1 MKIKRSV
8 LGVILA
14 LSPAWFLTEACAS
27 SVPWW
32 ENYSNKS
39 EFTEAL
45 PYIGYSLD
53 ALRADPAQ
61 GLKDSIDSRTP
72 LYWLKRTMQMY
83 PLSTLNSYNM
93 PVAHHETQDWTN
105 GLYATMGRGIFYF
118 TRTLGDKGQTIYIS
132 AGDIPQGAKCY
143 ATTAGQGFAAD
154 KEYLNQIA
162 LTPDAETAYTFQE
175 QGILALGC
183 GDPQKQQNNVF
194 VSLTVRG
201 GQNSH
206 LYILGQSAPA
216 DWAESK
222 KVAAATGSAY
232 LFDGRANVV
241 VPDQIAQVA
250 KDDINKTLGN
260 TLRTVALYEKINGM
274 DGSEAMFTSSQ
285 GSMLWNYGACC
296 TARYRNGVANIKFY
310 DDSIQGAGISWGVWH
325 ELGHL
330 YEPFR
335 EYLTLFPEIQVNR
348 YSLEACRL
356 FDKEATPGQCH
367 GDLKDYPNWDK
378 GSVVNFL
385 SSSQS
390 YDDYDNVKNKPFEG
404 LKFFAF
410 LQFSYGETFFPKVNQ
425 ARLKA
430 VYAAP
435 GDTMADKYI
444 AVMGDKQRLIDFS
457 VVAYSE
463 AAGEDLRQYF
473 SRWGLHFSDAASK
486 KVAALNLPQPGESD
500 GNTDL
505 PVASVPAD
513 VTVNAST
520 SGSGVYSMD
529 GSKSL
534 NAVKYTWRS
543 LTPGFWLQKE
553 HKGGWHRV
561 ITGMPTVRAL
571 YPENTTGV
579 AEYELTVENADGKT
593 DSKIVK
599 VTVVK
604 EEQNHDAAFIA
615 GLQALNLTAQ
625 DNGGSVSFGGQVTSS
640 AQSTSTPG
648 YQWSLPTGAQ
658 GASQGQANQR
668 FTIVKTAQP
677 QMLQVSV
684 EVKAGKEKRTLMQ
697 TLTVPAASSGS
708 RPAWV
713 YGTQYQ
719 TGDVVRHK
727 GKDFECV
734 VAGWCSQT
742 GPYSQ
747 LHYEPGVGLNW
758 TMAWKYH

>member
-1 MKIKRSV
+1 MKIKRSSLV
-8 LGVILA
+8 VMLA
-14 LSPAWFLTEACAS
+14 LAPVWFLTEARAS
-27 SVPWW
+27 NLPWW
-32 ENYSNKS
+32 EDYSNKA
-39 EFTEAL
+39 EFTGAL
-45 PYIGYSLD
+45 PYIGYSMD
-53 ALRADPAQ
+53 ALQADPEQ
-61 GLKDSIDSRTP
+61 GLKDSADSRTP

-83 PLSTLNSYNM
+83 PLSSLDSYNM
-93 PVAHHETQDWTN
+93 PVAHHETKDWTN

-132 AGDIPQGAKCY
+132 AGNIPQGANCY
-143 ATTAGQGFAAD
+143 VATGGRGFAAD
-154 KEYLNQIA
+154 KEYLNQVA
-162 LTPDAETAYTFQE
+162 LKPNTKTAYTFQE
-175 QGILALGC
+175 NGILALGC
-183 GDPQKQQNNVF
+183 GDPQKQHNNVF
-194 VSLTVRG
+194 VNLTVHG
-201 GQNSH
+201 GQKSH

-222 KVAAATGSAY
+222 KVAADTGSAY

-241 VPDQIAQVA
+241 VPKQIALVA
-250 KDDINKTLGN
+250 KDDINKTLGD
-260 TLRTVALYEKINGM
+260 TLRTVSLYEKINGM

-285 GSMLWNYGACC
+285 GSMLWNYEACC
-296 TARYRNGVANIKFY
+296 SARYRNGVANIKFY
-310 DDSIQGAGISWGVWH
+310 SDSIQGSGISWGIWH
-325 ELGHL
+325 EIGHL

-356 FDKEATPGQCH
+356 FKKEVTPAQCH

-378 GSVVNFL
+378 KSVINFL
-385 SSSQS
+385 ASSQI
-390 YDDYDNVKNKPFEG
+390 YDDYDSVKNKPFEG
-404 LKFFAF
+404 LKFFAY

-430 VYAAP
+430 VYEAP
-435 GDTMADKYI
+435 GSTMAEKYNV
-444 AVMGDKQRLIDFS
+444 VMGNKQRLIDFS
-457 VVAYSE
+457 IVAYSQ

-473 SRWGLHFSDAASK
+473 SRWGLHFSDAASE

-513 VTVNAST
+513 VTVKTST
-520 SGSGVYSMD
+520 SGSGVYTLD

-534 NAVKYTWRS
+534 NAVNHTWRS

-553 HKGGWHRV
+553 NKGGWHRV

-571 YPENTTGV
+571 YPENVTGV

-615 GLQALNLTAQ
+615 GLRALNLAAQ
-625 DNGGSVSFGGQVTSS
+625 DNGDRVSFSGSATSS
-640 AQSTSTPG
+640 AQFTSTPA
-648 YQWSLPTGAQ
+648 YQWSLPAGAQ
-658 GASQGQANQR
+658 GASQGQASQR
-668 FTIVKTAQP
+668 FTVVKTAQP
-677 QMLQVSV
+677 QTLKVSV
-684 EVKAGKEKRTLMQ
+684 EVKAGKEKRTLTQ

-708 RPAWV
+708 HPAWV

-719 TGDVVRHK
+719 TGAVVQHK
-727 GKDFECV
+727 GKVFECIIDS
-734 VAGWCSQT
+734 WCSQT